1 MKLHSIITAAAVSI
15 VLSTGTA
22 SAVPFTFAPGQPAR
36 AADVNANFAELEA
49 QIEANADDIA
59 ANASDITSNAA
70 DIATNASGV
79 AANAAGIAANA
90 AAIAAIPVAAS
101 YDYRDYSADGS
112 VTSKT
117 FAITGIGSC
126 DTEVQ
131 NFDRNNVGDT
141 TTITRT
147 RIRTT
152 GGVGG
157 TPCRYHVHTMQ
168 STPTGYYMLGET
180 TYSNDGL
187 TEGQVVTLDN
197 PVLVRSTNMRIGLAS
212 ADAATTTITNG
223 VDTIGTY
230 IEKTTPVGVEDVTVP
245 YNGGTTYAG
254 CLKVHTFRQATSGF
268 GNQLLNR
275 VSWFCSN
282 IGFVKGIQSNGAT
295 WELTDVA
302 VTP

>member
-1 MKLHSIITAAAVSI
+1 MKFHNIIAVSAILI
-15 VLSTGTA
+15 VLSTGTVM
-22 SAVPFTFAPGQPAR
+22 AVPYTFAPGQPAR

-49 QIEANADDIA
+49 QIQANANDIA
-59 ANASDITSNAA
+59 ANASDITTNATE
-70 DIATNASGV
+70 ISTNASGV

-112 VTSKT
+112 VSSKT

-131 NFDRNNVGDT
+131 NFDRNTVGDT

-147 RIRTT
+147 RIRTQA
-152 GGVGG
+152 GA
-157 TPCRYHVHTMQ
+157 PCRYHVHTMQ
-168 STPTGYYMLGET
+168 STPTGHYMLGET

-187 TEGQVVTLDN
+187 TEGQAVTLDN

>member
-1 MKLHSIITAAAVSI
+1 MFVFAFTGSLTQVAADTYS
-15 VLSTGTA
+15 G
-22 SAVPFTFAPGQPAR
+22 GMPAR
-36 AADVNANFAELEA
+36 TDEVDARFAELEA
-49 QIEANADDIA
+49 QVETNANGIATNASNITSNTSGIA
-59 ANASDITSNAA
+59 ANASGI
-70 DIATNASGV
+70 
-79 AANAAGIAANA
+79 AANAAGVAANA
-90 AAIAAIPVAAS
+90 AAIAALSPAAS
-101 YDYRDYSADGS
+101 YDYRDYAMDPGIS
-112 VTSKT
+112 SKT
-117 FAITGIGSC
+117 FAITGIAFC

-131 NFDRNNVGDT
+131 NFDRITIGDT

-147 RIRTT
+147 RVRTA
-152 GGVGG
+152 GGA
-157 TPCRYHVHTMQ
+157 PCRYHVHTMQ
-168 STPTGYYMLGET
+168 STPTGHYMLGET

-187 TEGQVVTLDN
+187 TEGQAVTLDN